1 MLLHCIVQTK
11 SAGGENLLTDSYYVA
26 EKLRIENKAAFDIL
40 TTTPVNWF
48 DIGVEGDQKFHK
60 IMRAPVIR
68 FEKNY
73 ARSSSG
79 NNFFAVLT
87 YLETSNTYDNLFI

>member
-11 SAGGENLLTDSYYVA
+11 SKGGENLLTDSFFVA
-26 EKLRIENKAAFDIL
+26 EKLRSENKEAFDIL

-60 IMRAPVIR
+60 IMRAPVI
-68 FEKNY
+68 
-73 ARSSSG
+73 
-79 NNFFAVLT
+79 T
-87 YLETSNTYDNLFI
+87 YVHTIFKHLVSKQCL